1 MALEQ
6 HAICYQIISRR
17 NVLQYLSKN
26 CAYTILMHLNI
37 YIYTEEILVNYIM
50 IIAYLNDMGKDR
62 TTI

>member
-6 HAICYQIISRR
+6 HVICYQIISRR

-37 YIYTEEILVNYIM
+37 YIYTK
-50 IIAYLNDMGKDR
+50 IATLCLNDVTRDIVLHEK
-62 TTI
+62 